1 MRGNI
6 NYFFSILI
14 FYFFIASCS
23 GPAWVKETERRAP
36 IESFVFIKATVKL
49 ERCLS
54 IDTQSI
60 CTVEHHGSTA
70 SGISIGNIGNSSVVL
85 TAGHLCEVD
94 SKSLP
99 SDVQGYKVEVEIYN
113 YKGDSKK
120 GEIVKS
126 NYQDP
131 DMCSILVKDFTIPGV
146 RFSMNAPEVG
156 EKVYAMSAPVGIFH
170 PPAIPVLEG
179 LYSGE
184 RFEKDFSIVTIR
196 ATGGSSGSGI
206 LNERMELV
214 GILFATHPAFNSVTL
229 VSTYPLTRKFIFDT
243 LLKLKVMR

>member
-54 IDTQSI
+54 IDDQSI

-70 SGISIGNIGNSSVVL
+70 SGLSIGNIGNSSVVL

-94 SKSLP
+94 SKSLYWHQKTP
-99 SDVQGYKVEVEIYN
+99 PTKIVGEAFELYVQRLSAGVEV
-113 YKGDSKK
+113 
-120 GEIVKS
+120 
-126 NYQDP
+126 
-131 DMCSILVKDFTIPGV
+131 LVTCWANAADDNTVRDHFTI
-146 RFSMNAPEVG
+146 
-156 EKVYAMSAPVGIFH
+156 GIDASDDRAVAVH
-170 PPAIPVLEG
+170 NRSIRLDSCTAEG
-179 LYSGE
+179 
-184 RFEKDFSIVTIR
+184 
-196 ATGGSSGSGI
+196 
-206 LNERMELV
+206 
-214 GILFATHPAFNSVTL
+214 
-229 VSTYPLTRKFIFDT
+229 
-243 LLKLKVMR
+243 